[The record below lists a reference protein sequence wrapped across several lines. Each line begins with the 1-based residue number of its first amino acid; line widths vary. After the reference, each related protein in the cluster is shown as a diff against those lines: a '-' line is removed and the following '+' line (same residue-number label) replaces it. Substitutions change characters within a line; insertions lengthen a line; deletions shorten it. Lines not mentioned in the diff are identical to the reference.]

1 MPELERMLTALGDEL
16 DWPVAP
22 DLAPAVME
30 RIAEPRPRR
39 RRLPFARRSLALA
52 FALVLLLAGAAYAAF
67 PGVRDAVRD
76 VLGIQ
81 GATVERRSQ
90 LPPAPPAQPL
100 NLGTRTTLAEAK
112 IGFTPLVP
120 ADPGEPDGVFVRRTV
135 AGGELSLTYRPR
147 PGLPRARATRLGLL
161 VTEFRGDLS
170 PDYLRTIVGPASRVS
185 RLTVDGGRA
194 LWIEG
199 APHYFFYRAPN
210 GRFSESPLRIAQ
222 NVLLL
227 ERGRLLVRLEGA
239 FDRGRAIEIARS
251 LR

>member
-30 RIAEPRPRR
+30 RIAEPRPRS

-90 LPPAPPAQPL
+90 LPPAPPSQPL
-100 NLGTRTTLAEAK
+100 NLGTRTTLAEEK

-120 ADPGEPDGVFVRRTV
+120 ADPGDPDGVFVRRT
-135 AGGELSLTYRPR
+135 APGGELSLTYRPR
-147 PGLPRARATRLGLL
+147 PGLPRARATKLGLL

-170 PDYLRTIVGPASRVS
+170 PDYLRKIVGPASSVS
-185 RLTVDGGRA
+185 RLAVDGGRA

-210 GRFSESPLRIAQ
+210 GRFPESPLRIAQ